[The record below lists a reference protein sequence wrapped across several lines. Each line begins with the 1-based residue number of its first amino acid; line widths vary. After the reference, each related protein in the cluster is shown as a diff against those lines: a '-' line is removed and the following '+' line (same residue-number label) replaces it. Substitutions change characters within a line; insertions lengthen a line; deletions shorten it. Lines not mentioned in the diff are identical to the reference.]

1 MKFSVIGDKL
11 ISVKKEVIA
20 YMQWVTTTQVLEEL
34 RESNDTL
41 AWTVFR
47 DHFYSVVINF
57 ARTLGLSETDAEDAA
72 QETMLVF
79 IKAFRDGKYNRKK
92 GHLSHWLFG
101 VARRVI
107 LNFRKRLPRERL
119 IADSTSGTSFW
130 DMVADEDAV
139 RHTWDSQ
146 WRHMTLERCLQQ
158 ARRELDQK
166 VFEAFELYAL
176 FQNPVEDV
184 SKTLGMSRNAVY
196 IAKNRVLSKLRQL
209 QQDFEGLGERTVL

>member
-11 ISVKKEVIA
+11 ISVKIEAIA

-34 RESNDTL
+34 KESNDTL
-41 AWTVFR
+41 VWTMFR

-57 ARTLGLSETDAEDAA
+57 AKTLGLSETDAEDAA
-72 QETMLVF
+72 QETMLAF
-79 IKAFRDGKYNRKK
+79 IKAFREGKYNREK

-107 LNFRKRLPRERL
+107 LNFRKRLPREHF
-119 IADSTSGTSFW
+119 IADNTSGTSFW
-130 DMVADEDAV
+130 DMVANEEAV
-139 RHTWDSQ
+139 RHTWDTE
-146 WRHMTLERCLQQ
+146 WRYMMLERCLQQ

-166 VFEAFELYAL
+166 VFKAFELYAL